1 MARMRRDTR
10 TAWMPCPA
18 RPRWRPWQRIW
29 RTACEPTSWAEER
42 PADALAA
49 LEQIRVELTFPYMH
63 TSAFTNHV
71 LERFLRAE
79 ALNVLGRHEEALRW
93 YQSVG
98 LWTHSY
104 ADLPF
109 IAPSHLR
116 RAEIYERLGD
126 NAQAVEHYTRFLD
139 LWKDADPE
147 LQPTVRDVQQRLAKL
162 AEER

>member
-1 MARMRRDTR
+1 MPSPPEVASLAANLAHSVRAHI
-10 TAWMPCPA
+10 AWA
-18 RPRWRPWQRIW
+18 Q
-29 RTACEPTSWAEER
+29 ER

-63 TSAFTNHV
+63 NSAFTNHV

-98 LWTHSY
+98 LWTHSPSSV
-104 ADLPF
+104 PF

-126 NAQAVEHYTRFLD
+126 ERQAVEHYTRFLD

-147 LQPTVRDVQQRLAKL
+147 LQPTVRDVRQRLAKL
-162 AEER
+162 VGER